1 MAEGNEK
8 RYVCDGCPLRGE
20 CPYAYDP
27 YCTDEC
33 LYLK

>member
-1 MAEGNEK
+1 MAEGSGK
-8 RYVCDGCPLRGE
+8 RYICDE